1 MYYGIIIIFI
11 FVISIIFMTEDEHSN
26 AILKAILSI
35 GIDFRLEEQSFQ
47 APYMD
52 EWQSIKS
59 K

>member
-1 MYYGIIIIFI
+1 
-11 FVISIIFMTEDEHSN
+11 MTEDEHSN